1 MKLRKIFA
9 AIAASAVIASMSAT
23 CFAVA
28 DGEATYCFDTAAKL
42 TDWQT
47 YGNVEET
54 GFAITQDIRH
64 SNNGEGCI
72 IVSEQN
78 PSELSDGYG
87 GAYIEA
93 SVVGLADFNGC
104 TVSMNVMLCDNAA
117 MNYCEN
123 LSIYSDG
130 IIWLQSSPEEL
141 SSSAWSEVSLD
152 IPADASN
159 TRVGFTS
166 PTFAAYSGDIVYIDD
181 FTVTNADGVIVANV
195 GDYQM
200 KTLSSENTVSGGT
213 NILLTILLVVLI
225 LAIVGGIGFIV
236 SSAIKK
242 FH

>member
-9 AIAASAVIASMSAT
+9 AIAASAVIMGMSAT

-28 DGEATYCFDTAAKL
+28 DGEATYCFDTANKL

-47 YGNVEET
+47 YGNAEET
-54 GFAITQDIRH
+54 GFTISHDVRH

-72 IVSEQN
+72 VISEKN
-78 PSELSDGYG
+78 PSELSDGDG

-93 SVVGLADFNGC
+93 SSVGLSTFSGC
-104 TVSMNVMLCDNAA
+104 TISMSVLLCDGAED
-117 MNYCEN
+117 YCEN
-123 LSIYSDG
+123 FAIYSDG
-130 IIWLQSSPEEL
+130 IVWLQTPPENL
-141 SSSAWSEVSLD
+141 NTSTWSEVSLALPD
-152 IPADASN
+152 GADN
-159 TRVGFTS
+159 TRVGFTI
-166 PTFAAYSGDIVYIDD
+166 PTLAAYSGDIVYIDD
-181 FTVTNADGVIVANV
+181 FTVTNADGVVIKNV
-195 GDYQM
+195 GDYQA
-200 KTLSSENTVSGGT
+200 KTLTSENTVSGGT